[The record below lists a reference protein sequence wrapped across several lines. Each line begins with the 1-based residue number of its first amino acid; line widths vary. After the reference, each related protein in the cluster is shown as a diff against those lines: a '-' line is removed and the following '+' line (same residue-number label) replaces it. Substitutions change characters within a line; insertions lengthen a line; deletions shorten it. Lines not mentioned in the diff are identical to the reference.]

1 MNERGPGA
9 YVVPPSLPFRL
20 CPFLTLTLRTAQQE
34 RGEDLG
40 EEFLDDCTA
49 TSSGEVAPETA
60 ATEESVD
67 LTVEAE
73 ASPAAEAS
81 PVKNPK
87 DFHAALLYHTE
98 TYKCFVKDTVDRLL
112 IHNPTPAQKA
122 AVCREHL
129 KSLIDISV
137 GLQRYLFPRSET
149 SADLDVDGDLAIYED
164 IQQTVTTIAR
174 KRKAAGAQLQCY
186 ETNILT
192 QQAMLKKQ
200 TTERELAARRGV
212 DQTTAQM
219 HARHATAAELA
230 RLQMLK
236 DDATKRWAR
245 SPAKLDAYHGLLQ
258 ECKSSSILRVTL
270 DALP

>member
-1 MNERGPGA
+1 M
-9 YVVPPSLPFRL
+9 
-20 CPFLTLTLRTAQQE
+20 
-34 RGEDLG
+34 
-40 EEFLDDCTA
+40 
-49 TSSGEVAPETA
+49 APETA
-60 ATEESVD
+60 ATEESGEVETKTVD
-67 LTVEAE
+67 LTVEGGTVDLTVE
-73 ASPAAEAS
+73 GGTTAAEAS

-98 TYKCFVKDTVDRLL
+98 TYKCSVKDTVDRLL

-270 DALP
+270 GASP